1 MADKRK
7 KLKKID
13 QENEKPTKEEYAIA
27 KHLRFNCPVKDAKF
41 VPMQNMVKC
50 FYGNQ
55 AINTLLD
62 SKWAKSTKSDIQFTD
77 RKSCV
82 YFLERLMVKGLFHRA
97 TKIERTKKDK
107 DKLKKKK
114 KDEEI
119 EDDKEKKNK
128 KDTKKIKDKDAK
140 DSDADKPDTSDE
152 KKVDEKEKK
161 KDEPKKEEKKKKEKK
176 LRLNMADEQR
186 FIDAEEIYV
195 WIYDPVP
202 MSTFLI
208 GLLMVLGAALLCV
221 FPLWPD
227 WLRVAVYYVSL
238 VGASFVGFILFL
250 AVVRGCLFC
259 VLWVLTLGKVH
270 LWILPNLTED
280 VGFFDSFKPLYT
292 YKFMTKEDKENEKK
306 KKEEKRKKKKKQ
318 EAGDSESEVN
328 DKNEDQGEGQEEEG
342 GEEEQNGDQ
351 EFEMVDRED
360 LDEEQEEEGEEEQGK
375 EGEETEEG
383 EGDVTEEEDK
393 KTK

>member
-1 MADKRK
+1 MADRK
-7 KLKKID
+7 KKQKKID
-13 QENEKPTKEEYAIA
+13 SENEKPSKEEYAIA
-27 KHLRFNCPVKDAKF
+27 KHLRFTCPVKEAKF

-55 AINTLLD
+55 AIDTLMD
-62 SKWAKSTKSDIQFTD
+62 SKWAKSSKSEIQFTD
-77 RKSCV
+77 RKSCL

-97 TKIERTKKDK
+97 TKIERGKKDK

-119 EDDKEKKNK
+119 EDEKEKKSK
-128 KDTKKIKDKDAK
+128 KEKKKIKDKDAK
-140 DSDADKPDTSDE
+140 DSDADKPDTVDE
-152 KKVDEKEKK
+152 KKVEEKEKK
-161 KDEPKKEEKKKKEKK
+161 KDEPKKDEEKKKKEKK
-176 LRLNMADEQR
+176 LRLDMAEEQR
-186 FIDAEEIYV
+186 FIDGEEIYV

-250 AVVRGCLFC
+250 AVIRGILFC

-292 YKFMTKEDKENEKK
+292 YKVINKEEQEKEKK
-306 KKEEKRKKKKKQ
+306 KKEEKRKKRKKREQ
-318 EAGDSESEVN
+318 EAGDSESETN
-328 DKNEDQGEGQEEEG
+328 DKNEEEQGQEEE
-342 GEEEQNGDQ
+342 EEGQNGDQ
-351 EFEMVDRED
+351 EFEMVQREE
-360 LDEEQEEEGEEEQGK
+360 LEDEEEEEAEGSEEGEVTG
-375 EGEETEEG
+375 
-383 EGDVTEEEDK
+383 TEEEDK

>member
-1 MADKRK
+1 
-7 KLKKID
+7 
-13 QENEKPTKEEYAIA
+13 
-27 KHLRFNCPVKDAKF
+27 
-41 VPMQNMVKC
+41 
-50 FYGNQ
+50 
-55 AINTLLD
+55 
-62 SKWAKSTKSDIQFTD
+62 
-77 RKSCV
+77 
-82 YFLERLMVKGLFHRA
+82 
-97 TKIERTKKDK
+97 
-107 DKLKKKK
+107 
-114 KDEEI
+114 
-119 EDDKEKKNK
+119 
-128 KDTKKIKDKDAK
+128 
-140 DSDADKPDTSDE
+140 
-152 KKVDEKEKK
+152 
-161 KDEPKKEEKKKKEKK
+161 
-176 LRLNMADEQR
+176 MADEQR

-259 VLWVLTLGKVH
+259 VLWLLTLGKVH

-292 YKFMTKEDKENEKK
+292 YKFITKEDKENEKK
-306 KKEEKRKKKKKQ
+306 KKEEKQKKKKKQ
-318 EAGDSESEVN
+318 EQEANDSESEVN

-351 EFEMVDRED
+351 EFELVDRED
-360 LDEEQEEEGEEEQGK
+360 LEEEQEEEDEEEQGE

-383 EGDVTEEEDK
+383 EGNVTEEEDK

>member
-13 QENEKPTKEEYAIA
+13 SENEKPTKEEYAIA
-27 KHLRFNCPVKDAKF
+27 KHLRFTCPVKDAKF

-62 SKWAKSTKSDIQFTD
+62 SKWAKSSKSENQLTD

-97 TKIERTKKDK
+97 TKIERSKKEK

-114 KDEEI
+114 KEEEI
-119 EDDKEKKNK
+119 EEDKDKKGKKEK
-128 KDTKKIKDKDAK
+128 KKIKDKDAK

-152 KKVDEKEKK
+152 KKAEDKEKK
-161 KDEPKKEEKKKKEKK
+161 KEEPKKEEGEKKKKEKK
-176 LRLNMADEQR
+176 LRLDMADEQR
-186 FIDAEEIYV
+186 FIDGEEIYV

-250 AVVRGCLFC
+250 AVVRGILFC
-259 VLWVLTLGKVH
+259 VLWTLTLGKVH

-292 YKFMTKEDKENEKK
+292 YKVISKEEQEKEKK
-306 KKEEKRKKKKKQ
+306 KKEEKRKKKKKQEQ

-328 DKNEDQGEGQEEEG
+328 DKNEDQGEGQEEG

-360 LDEEQEEEGEEEQGK
+360 LEEEDVEEEEGEEEEQG
-375 EGEETEEG
+375 EGTGTEE
-383 EGDVTEEEDK
+383 DEDK